1 MLIAG
6 ANMEKTPEEC
16 ILDILK
22 EAKESLTV
30 SKTAELAK
38 INRVTAAKYLAVLE
52 AKGSVSRR
60 DVGKAKLYSI
70 KEVRNG

>member
-38 INRVTAAKYLAVLE
+38 INRVTAAAICKIPSNFIILKLIMRYLKTCPDRKY
-52 AKGSVSRR
+52 
-60 DVGKAKLYSI
+60 
-70 KEVRNG
+70 